1 GRHHRVGSTIRS
13 PSPLR
18 DRHPPPRHVERR
30 RAGMPVLRP
39 HHDRDGEDRARQRPA
54 IRAPGVPELRQPRTR
69 HNSTQKPHQDQERTM
84 TGASW
89 LVAWFILLLAA
100 LVIAATIIP
109 PRGD

>member
-1 GRHHRVGSTIRS
+1 
-13 PSPLR
+13 
-18 DRHPPPRHVERR
+18 
-30 RAGMPVLRP
+30 
-39 HHDRDGEDRARQRPA
+39 
-54 IRAPGVPELRQPRTR
+54 
-69 HNSTQKPHQDQERTM
+69 M